1 MANFLSVE
9 SLDAVYEVAEES
21 NAFGQVTK
29 EALDIIESV
38 LEEYG

>member
-9 SLDAVYEVAEES
+9 SLDAVYELTEWS
-21 NAFGQVTK
+21 NALGQVTK

-38 LEEYG
+38 LDEFG